1 MAITDFL
8 ALDISNADA
17 STALAILRQFKAC
30 ESTQEWLEIPFSA
43 WAKLEQLE
51 EFLDH
56 MVNKAPLKD
65 DTLRY
70 MAAHAGNES
79 DAAGS

>member
-1 MAITDFL
+1 MITDFL
-8 ALDISNADA
+8 TLNISKEDA
-17 STALAILRQFKAC
+17 ATTLTLLRQFKHC
-30 ESTQEWLEIPFSA
+30 ESTQEWLMIPFSA

-56 MVNKAPLKD
+56 MANGAPLKD

-70 MAAHAGNES
+70 IAAHATEG
-79 DAAGS
+79 GS